1 MAEARRGKGRPRAF
15 DRETALRRALEV
27 FWSKG
32 FEPTKIMDLCHAM
45 GLSPPSLYAT
55 FGNKTRL
62 FLEAVDYYETT
73 YWDAPSRQFLAEPDV
88 FRATED
94 FFRAA
99 AHILRA
105 PDTPC
110 GCLVVL
116 AAINISPDET
126 AVVDAIQSRRMA
138 TKAMFAQRFEQAR
151 KDGQFPSDTDI
162 EALAG
167 AFNTILEGLSIQA
180 RDGLAVEELERM
192 AMLAVRMLPQG
203 TARS

>member
-1 MAEARRGKGRPRAF
+1 MAESKRGKGRPRGF

-32 FEPTKIMDLCHAM
+32 FEPTKIMDLCRAM
-45 GLSPPSLYAT
+45 GLNPPSLYAT

-94 FFRAA
+94 FFRTAA
-99 AHILRA
+99 RILLA
-105 PDTPC
+105 PETPC

-116 AAINISPDET
+116 VAINISPWET
-126 AVVDAIQSRRMA
+126 DVIAEIQNRRMA
-138 TKAMFAQRFEQAR
+138 TKAMFAQRLERAWQE
-151 KDGQFPSDTDI
+151 GQFPPDTDI

-167 AFNTILEGLSIQA
+167 ALNTMLEGLSIQA
-180 RDGLAVEELERM
+180 RDGLAVEALERV
-192 AMLAVRMLPQG
+192 ASLAVRLLPQR
-203 TARS
+203 TAQS